1 MATPRVALETRSTI
15 RRSPD
20 LGRGRG
26 AEGASRK
33 MELHASTHS
42 SQMKERLAQPPDE
55 TNFATRS
62 SDLRQNEQRS
72 IFEASYR
79 GE

>member
-33 MELHASTHS
+33 MEL
-42 SQMKERLAQPPDE
+42 Q
-55 TNFATRS
+55 
-62 SDLRQNEQRS
+62 QNEQRS